1 MQLEVP
7 PFLLVMA
14 SDPETLA
21 VYRHTEGKVW
31 LPEQVSLVR
40 CVGVHGEWTEVSRHR
55 PHLWLSLQRRKD
67 HEYNFVVRLCHSTG
81 DHLLADETV
90 YGDASHVV
98 QRLQGWL
105 SSLAKVCNAIGKA
118 GYVEAA

>member
-7 PFLLVMA
+7 PFVLAMT
-14 SDPETLA
+14 SDPADLA
-21 VYRHTEGKVW
+21 VYKCTEGKVW
-31 LPEQVSLVR
+31 LPEQTSLVR

-55 PHLWLSLQRRKD
+55 PHLALILHRPKD
-67 HEYNFVVRLCHSTG
+67 KEYHFSVRLCHSTG
-81 DHLLADETV
+81 DHLLANEVV

-105 SSLAKVCNAIGKA
+105 SSLAKVCNALGRS